1 MAPRLRNDLYCVEW
15 DVKLYYT
22 IPLDPLIPNCTFNCS
37 RNSTFLRS
45 ANFVKKTLAMKK
57 LSQQRSFGQK
67 LTRKY
72 KLASINSPNKV
83 CPDFTNLTTAFTSY
97 AGAAPGPR
105 LRIPVPRPL
114 CKRSKVRKKQPPLL
128 TSRNGWIQNVYGV

>member
-45 ANFVKKTLAMKK
+45 ANFVKKNFSNEKIK
-57 LSQQRSFGQK
+57 QK

-83 CPDFTNLTTAFTSY
+83 CPDFTNLTTSFTSY
-97 AGAAPGPR
+97 AGAAAGPR
-105 LRIPVPRPL
+105 LRTPVPRPL